1 MFYLIHF
8 RHGYARPQFDRKYC
22 NTGHFGIEIVTTVAE
37 AKHFAHKSEAL
48 RVAADLSEM
57 CGEPFRVLAH
67 G

>member
-8 RHGYARPQFDRKYC
+8 RHGYVRPQFDRK
-22 NTGHFGIEIVTTVAE
+22 FGIEIVTTVAE